1 MKRAIYQIQIRS
13 IRAAVNHLRLMD
25 LSELAANAVKY
36 GTPEDCTLIA
46 AVAAALETLPSG
58 H

>member
-1 MKRAIYQIQIRS
+1 MNQVIYDITLRS

-25 LSELAANAVKY
+25 LTELAADAQTC
-36 GTPEDCTLIA
+36 GTPEDRALIDG
-46 AVAAALETLPSG
+46 VARALEMLPPE